1 MPLLLLIFLWF
12 IAEIVAFIYIGGAI
26 GIGETI
32 VEVIATIV
40 IGVWLIKYTA
50 RSAMKMGIG
59 ALMNGG
65 LLISRVVGGILLV
78 IPGFLTDFLGLLAI
92 IAFPFGIILTILGL
106 GRKPDLQGF
115 MREKMM
121 SGAFGGGKNPFGNM
135 GANPFNDNQSNTNKD
150 GDDPM
155 FTVNMFD
162 KEKQNPFAGNPIF
175 EEMVKKQ
182 QANKQNQSNES
193 KDDKVI
199 DGEVINKKD

>member
-32 VEVIATIV
+32 VEVIATII

-65 LLISRVVGGILLV
+65 ILISRVVGGVLLI
-78 IPGFLTDFLGLLAI
+78 IPGFLTDFLGILALLT
-92 IAFPFGIILTILGL
+92 FPFGIILTILGL

-121 SGAFGGGKNPFGNM
+121 SGAFGGGNPFGNM
-135 GANPFNDNQSNTNKD
+135 GANPFNNNQSNAGKD
-150 GDDPM
+150 TDDPM

-182 QANKQNQSNES
+182 QANKQNKSTES
-193 KDDKVI
+193 TAEKVI